1 MNEIIDRLRESRIC
15 AYEASPGDI
24 REHFGIEQ
32 VVLAGGY
39 GYRQVLEL
47 VQNGADA
54 ILEAHEACA
63 GRDDQPRIEVLLD
76 KSSLYVANTGAPF
89 SDEGI
94 DALLRSHSSPKRGNQ
109 IGRFGLG
116 FKSLLRL
123 GGKIDIASGEAA
135 FGFDPERCR
144 AELRAQFNVQDAPG
158 LRLAWPLDEGRAGDL
173 RSRFSWATTVVCA
186 EIRAE
191 SFHDHLRKEIE
202 GFPAE
207 FLLFLPISVS
217 LTLDAGRIAESKR
230 ELHRDTEEKDVV
242 LRDGMA
248 QSSSRW
254 RVVER
259 QVSITDQHAKDD
271 ATHVHT
277 RDVVPLAWAMP
288 IEGKREEAGR
298 FWAFFPTHTP
308 TYLPGILNAP
318 WKLNSDR
325 NAVIPGEWNTALM
338 EEAANLIADALPQLR
353 TDDDPGRALDAFP
366 RQLERRDEDAA
377 PLIEALWT
385 RLQGAA
391 VI

>member
-1 MNEIIDRLRESRIC
+1 MNDFIDQSREERLQVYR
-15 AYEASPGDI
+15 ASLGDI
-24 REHFGIEQ
+24 REDFRIEQ
-32 VVLAGGY
+32 VALAGGY
-39 GYRQVLEL
+39 GYRQALEL

-54 ILEAHEACA
+54 ILEAHEAGACQD
-63 GRDDQPRIEVLLD
+63 GQPRIEVLLD
-76 KSSLYVANTGAPF
+76 SSCLYVANTGAPF
-89 SDEGI
+89 SEEGI

-123 GGKIDIASGEAA
+123 GGKIDIASGQAA

-144 AELRAQFNVQDAPG
+144 AELRDQFKVQDAPG
-158 LRLAWPLDEGRAGDL
+158 LRLTWVLDEDRAGDL
-173 RSRFSWATTVVCA
+173 RSRFPWATTVVCA

-191 SFHDHLRKEIE
+191 SFHDHLRKEIQ

-207 FLLFLPISVS
+207 FLLFLPEPVS
-217 LTLDAGRIAESKR
+217 LTLDTGGGGASKR
-230 ELHRDTEEKDVV
+230 ELHRATEDKDVV
-242 LRDGMA
+242 LRDGTA

-254 RVVER
+254 RVVEK
-259 QVSITDQHAKDD
+259 QVSITDQRAKDD
-271 ATHVHT
+271 ATPVHN

-325 NAVIPGEWNTALM
+325 NARQPYRRCASATQN
-338 EEAANLIADALPQLR
+338 
-353 TDDDPGRALDAFP
+353 GR
-366 RQLERRDEDAA
+366 RSRS
-377 PLIEALWT
+377 
-385 RLQGAA
+385 GAGRVSTPA
-391 VI
+391 